1 MDYYENGQIQFSGN
15 MLNGKLDGEKKAY
28 DESGSLRDAAKALDI
43 KALSG
48 QCYHEIV
55 HSFLKD
61 MAFFFVRI
69 LFCCQFSIRIL

>member
-1 MDYYENGQIQFSGN
+1 MDDYENGQIQLSGN
-15 MLNGKLDGEKKAY
+15 MLNGKLDGENKVY
-28 DESGSLRDAAKALDI
+28 DENGSLRDAAKALDI

-69 LFCCQFSIRIL
+69 LFRCQFTILIL